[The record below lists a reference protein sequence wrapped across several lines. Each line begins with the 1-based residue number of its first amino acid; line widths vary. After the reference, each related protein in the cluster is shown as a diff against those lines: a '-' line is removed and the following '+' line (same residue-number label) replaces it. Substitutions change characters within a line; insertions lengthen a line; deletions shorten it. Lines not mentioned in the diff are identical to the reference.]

1 MLKYIF
7 KIFKKIKEKI
17 MAIGL
22 GLGIHHQHEMHL
34 HIGMDHQGGMIFYL
48 DGNGGGLITSMDN
61 LTNAIWGCRGTD
73 LSGADGTAI
82 GTGEQ
87 NTLDI
92 QSGCP
97 LAGSANTQCYDLSL
111 NGYNDWFLPSKD
123 ELIQMHAAVG
133 QGANNEAG
141 FGDVTYWSSSES
153 GKNTAW
159 TTLFT
164 TGVSTSLT
172 DKNAT
177 YRVRAIRSF

>member
-111 NGYNDWFLPSKD
+111 NG
-123 ELIQMHAAVG
+123 
-133 QGANNEAG
+133 AG

-159 TTLFT
+159 STYFN
-164 TGVSTSLT
+164 TGASTSLT
-172 DKNAT
+172 DKLAT
-177 YRVRAIRSF
+177 HRVRAIRSF